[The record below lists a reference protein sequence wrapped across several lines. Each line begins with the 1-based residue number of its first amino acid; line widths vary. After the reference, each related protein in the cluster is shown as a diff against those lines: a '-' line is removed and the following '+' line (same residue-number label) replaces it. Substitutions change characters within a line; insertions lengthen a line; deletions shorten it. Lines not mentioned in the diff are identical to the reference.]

1 MQIQINI
8 YCCRLLLV
16 TQCQMLLNSLLSLT
30 WFGILFRSRISRLS
44 LIPSGSSTTV
54 GTPPDSITSY
64 VVAAALLYIP
74 GSTNYLH
81 VHCMFPICC
90 SHLIRLH
97 SRNADYIE
105 GTNLRYVWCQG
116 DVQCITG
123 HCSKVIKD
131 KQTHTEN
138 RQHSTPLFY
147 FWTPANK
154 NRWFLTRHSKLPT
167 VNV

>member
-1 MQIQINI
+1 M
-8 YCCRLLLV
+8 
-16 TQCQMLLNSLLSLT
+16 
-30 WFGILFRSRISRLS
+30 
-44 LIPSGSSTTV
+44 TV
-54 GTPPDSITSY
+54 GTPPDSIIIY

-81 VHCMFPICC
+81 ACSMFPICC

-97 SRNADYIE
+97 SRNADYIA

-131 KQTHTEN
+131 KKTHTKN
-138 RQHSTPLFY
+138 RQLSTPLFLLLDTSQRKPFVSY
-147 FWTPANK
+147 STFQVTN
-154 NRWFLTRHSKLPT
+154 SKCSK
-167 VNV
+167 